1 MEQAHTAWY
10 ENEEIFSLDGENVWW
25 SDKLRSTV
33 RRKRTSS
40 SSSSSTS
47 NSAEKTIKKDQKLKS
62 EWFYYLAAFC
72 SNYTDKLN
80 RMNISCLST
89 AGPKKARSRPVVAE
103 KLSLW
108 RWRRHNRQRER
119 GGKKGREQSQS
130 RQKKDICRFLFST
143 RAVFLLPFWAIFI
156 DILYVKEI
164 VPSEY
169 MWMLRYA
176 CGLRNSADQL
186 IVC

>member
-1 MEQAHTAWY
+1 MERM
-10 ENEEIFSLDGENVWW
+10 FDGQINWGQ
-25 SDKLRSTV
+25 LV

-40 SSSSSTS
+40 SSSSSPS

-108 RWRRHNRQRER
+108 RWRRHNRQREKR
-119 GGKKGREQSQS
+119 REKRSRAITIETEKGYLSIS
-130 RQKKDICRFLFST
+130 FFDSCRFPSSFLGNFYWHFICKRNCAIWIYVNVEICLRSAKFCWSAHCVLAWYRKRSLFS
-143 RAVFLLPFWAIFI
+143 
-156 DILYVKEI
+156 LY
-164 VPSEY
+164 
-169 MWMLRYA
+169 
-176 CGLRNSADQL
+176 CDH
-186 IVC
+186 